1 MGGQISWLLPAALIA
16 LATLVWLSWRRPRTD
31 QARAAALLW
40 GGWLVVTGLVFSYM
54 SGIIHPYYTVALAP
68 AIGALAGIGV
78 VTAWRA
84 RRSMIAGRALAA
96 RAVLAAG
103 LVVTAWWAYVLLGRS
118 ADWLPWL
125 RPVILACGLAAAA
138 ALIAE
143 RWLSGRAILLSMAPL
158 ALVAGL
164 AGPLAYS
171 LDTAATSHTGA
182 LPSAGPS
189 VASFGGPGG
198 GGGGGFG
205 GRQPGTGFGTQGG
218 TAQGGTGQPGA
229 GAPGAAGGTGGVP
242 GSASGRPSG
251 SSAGRA
257 PGSTS
262 GPPGHFPGGQR
273 GGIGGG
279 LGGSTQ
285 VSSSIT
291 KLLTSG
297 AGGYRW
303 AAATV
308 GAESAAPFQL
318 ASGEPIMAIGG
329 FNGTDQAPTLAEF
342 KKMVAAHEVHYF
354 IGANGHTFGGGSG
367 DAAQIT
373 SWVQSHFT
381 KQTVGGETVYNLT
394 SPASS

>member
-1 MGGQISWLLPAALIA
+1 M
-16 LATLVWLSWRRPRTD
+16 T
-31 QARAAALLW
+31 
-40 GGWLVVTGLVFSYM
+40 
-54 SGIIHPYYTVALAP
+54 
-68 AIGALAGIGV
+68 
-78 VTAWRA
+78 
-84 RRSMIAGRALAA
+84 AGRALGA
-96 RAVLAAG
+96 RAVLAAAV
-103 LVVTAWWAYVLLGRS
+103 VVTAWWAYVLLGRS
-118 ADWLPWL
+118 AGWLPWL
-125 RPVILACGLAAAA
+125 RPVILVCGLAAAA
-138 ALIAE
+138 GVIAE
-143 RWLSGRAILLSMAPL
+143 RWLSGRAMVLSVAPL

-198 GGGGGFG
+198 GPGGAGGGFG
-205 GRQPGTGFGTQGG
+205 TGRPGAGFGSQGGTAQGG

-229 GAPGAAGGTGGVP
+229 GAPGIPGNASGAAGGTSGIPGGT
-242 GSASGRPSG
+242 SGRSSG
-251 SSAGRA
+251 STAGRV

-262 GPPGHFPGGQR
+262 GQSGHFPGGQ
-273 GGIGGG
+273 GGGG
-279 LGGSTQ
+279 LGGNTQ
-285 VSSSIT
+285 VSSAIT

-297 AGGYRW
+297 AAGYRW

-329 FNGTDQAPTLAEF
+329 FNGTDQAPTLTQF
-342 KKMVAAHEVHYF
+342 KNLVAAHEVHYF

-394 SPASS
+394 SPTSS

>member
-16 LATLVWLSWRRPRTD
+16 LAVLVWLSWRRPRTD
-31 QARAAALLW
+31 QVRAAALLW
-40 GGWLVVTGLVFSYM
+40 GGWLVITGLVFSYM

-68 AIGALAGIGV
+68 AIGALTGIGAV
-78 VTAWRA
+78 SAWRA
-84 RRSMIAGRALAA
+84 RRSMTAGRALAA
-96 RAVLAAG
+96 RAVLAVG
-103 LVVTAWWAYVLLGRS
+103 MVVTALWAYMLLGRS

-125 RPVILACGLAAAA
+125 RPVVLVCGLAAAA
-138 ALIAE
+138 AVIAG
-143 RWLSGRAILLSMAPL
+143 RWLTGRAMVWSVAPL

-171 LDTAATSHTGA
+171 LNTAVSSHTGA

-198 GGGGGFG
+198 GPGGGFG
-205 GRQPGTGFGTQGG
+205 GGRPGAGFGSQGGTTQGG
-218 TAQGGTGQPGA
+218 AAQGGTSQGGTGQPGA
-229 GAPGAAGGTGGVP
+229 GASGSFGVP
-242 GSASGRPSG
+242 GN
-251 SSAGRA
+251 A
-257 PGSTS
+257 P
-262 GPPGHFPGGQR
+262 

-279 LGGSTQ
+279 LGGNTQ
-285 VSSSIT
+285 VSSSVT

-297 AGGYRW
+297 AAGYRW

-318 ASGEPIMAIGG
+318 ASGEPVMAVGG
-329 FNGTDQAPTLAEF
+329 FNGTDLAPTLAQF

-354 IGANGHTFGGGSG
+354 IGTNGHTFGGGSG

-381 KQTVGGETVYNLT
+381 RQTVGGETVYNLT
-394 SPASS
+394 TSS